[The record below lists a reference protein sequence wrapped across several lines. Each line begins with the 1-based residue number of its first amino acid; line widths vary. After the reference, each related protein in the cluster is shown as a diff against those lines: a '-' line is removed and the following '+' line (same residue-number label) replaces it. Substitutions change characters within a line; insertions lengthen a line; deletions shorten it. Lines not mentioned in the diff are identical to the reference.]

1 METDMNKET
10 LVRLKELRLWGMYN
24 SFKASL
30 ENYNRDN
37 MTIDKFVSMLVSS
50 EWDERY
56 NRGVSRL
63 IKAAGFR
70 YVASM
75 EELDYS
81 RERGLDRNLME
92 RLASL
97 AFIEEKKNVFITGST
112 GTGKTFV
119 ASAIGYCACQ
129 KGLRVMYRNT
139 ARLLG
144 ELKVSRANNNILKD
158 MKKLQKADL
167 LILDDFALSPMDNI
181 TRNILMDI
189 IDDRYVSK
197 STILSSQIPVDTW
210 YDAIGEQTVAD
221 AILDRIVHGSIRIEL
236 YGESMRKR
244 RGSNL

>member
-1 METDMNKET
+1 MNKET